1 MIYRGILKMK
11 NFLKGRLSKA
21 ARRIEE
27 GFAQSIGQFFAI
39 KASCKR

>member
-1 MIYRGILKMK
+1 MK
-11 NFLKGRLSKA
+11 HFLKGHPFKA

-27 GFAQSIGQFFAI
+27 GFAQSIGQFYAI